1 MHHDQGILRT
11 STRQLGRTLASFW
24 LLYSVFRAAFETAVL
39 RSAGEPVPYLRLSL
53 TTLLQSAIWT
63 GVSWLLFRGCNAA
76 LSLRRPFVRRL
87 AFLGTIAGTWALR
100 LLCYACTDVLLRK
113 PLTIDGAS
121 FVRALQ
127 AGAIGVA
134 VFTVVLAGT
143 VVGMSWWQ
151 RQLQAARHRAES
163 EGVLVRAELRVLAE
177 QLEPHFLLNTLTGI
191 SALAEND
198 AAAAREMLAGLQDLL
213 AYSIRHGAAATVS
226 LADEVRF
233 VRQYLRLQSL
243 RFGARL
249 RSRIAIPPDLLAC
262 LVPRLILQPL
272 VENALKYGIAH
283 CEEGGEI
290 VVDAER
296 GIGAL
301 MIRVRNSSSGA
312 PASPGMG
319 IGLAAVRAR
328 LALLFGNSQ
337 QVTLTE
343 DGSGSTVVTV
353 VMPLV
358 TTVRKKGAA
367 A

>member
-1 MHHDQGILRT
+1 LTYVHDGQGIRQT
-11 STRQLGRTLASFW
+11 SIRHLGRTLAAFW
-24 LLYSVFRAAFETAVL
+24 LLYGVFRVAFETATL
-39 RSAGEPVPYLRLSL
+39 RSAGEAVPYLRLSL

-100 LLCYACTDVLLRK
+100 LFCYACTDVFLRR
-113 PLTIDGAS
+113 AS

-127 AGAIGVA
+127 SSATGVA
-134 VFTVVLAGT
+134 LFTVVLAAT
-143 VVGMSWWQ
+143 VIGMSWWQ

-177 QLEPHFLLNTLTGI
+177 QLEPHFLLNTLTCI

-198 AAAAREMLAGLQDLL
+198 ARSAREMLAGLQDLL
-213 AYSIRHGAAATVS
+213 AYSIRHGEAATVS
-226 LADEVRF
+226 LADEVQF

-249 RSRIAIPPDLLAC
+249 RSRIAIPPNLLSC

-272 VENALKYGIAH
+272 VENALKYGVAR

-290 VVDAER
+290 VVDAEG

-301 MIRVRNSSSGA
+301 MVRVRNSSSGE

-328 LALLFGNSQ
+328 LALLFGGRQ
-337 QVTLTE
+337 RVTLSD

-353 VMPLV
+353 VMPLL